1 MANSLQQ
8 NQIYTILNAINAQ
21 AKTGGSLT
29 AVDTSSFTTVAQT
42 ALLSGYDNLMSAISQ
57 VLSKTIFSHRPYEAI
72 LDILYNDEIRWGN
85 HVRKIVPLD
94 WDAEGDDR
102 LPLTDGESVDPW
114 VVKKPGAQ
122 QFNFYGQEVY
132 QRHISIPKDQLD
144 TAFSGEEEFARFISM
159 IYANARDLITQDEEN
174 IRRMCLAN
182 YIGGIYYTSPHS
194 VVNLLTEYNTML
206 GLTGNDA
213 LTIETVYLPANYRS
227 FIQWASARIM
237 SVSDELRQ
245 RGYRWHKNLT
255 IDGTAVNIPR
265 HTPREYQKF
274 IMFAPAYRQI
284 ENSALANTWHDNYIN
299 GFDGFEAV
307 NFFQNPDHPAQ
318 VNVTPSIIT
327 NAGEYQKADQIVVSN
342 IFGMIFD
349 RDAMGQTRINE
360 WAQSTPINPR
370 GGYSNM
376 FWHYTNRWYNDFT
389 ENAVLFTLN

>member
-1 MANSLQQ
+1 MANSLSQ

-29 AVDTSSFTTVAQT
+29 AVDTSSFVTVAQT
-42 ALLSGYDNLMSAISQ
+42 LLLSGYDNLMSAISQ
-57 VLSKTIFSHRPYEAI
+57 VLSKTIFSHRPYSAQ

-94 WDAEGDDR
+94 WNAEADDR

-114 VVKKPGAQ
+114 VINKPKVQ

-132 QRHISIPKDQLD
+132 QRHMSIAKDQLD
-144 TAFSGEEEFARFISM
+144 TAFQNEEEFARFISM
-159 IYANARDLITQDEEN
+159 IYANAQDQITQDTEN

-182 YIGGIYYTSPHS
+182 YIGGIYYTSPNS
-194 VVNLLTEYNTML
+194 VVNLLTEYNA
-206 GLTGNDA
+206 LTGLS
-213 LTIETVYLPANYRS
+213 LTAQTVYQPANYEA
-227 FIQWASARIM
+227 FIRWASSRILN
-237 SVSDELRQ
+237 VSDQLKQ
-245 RGYRWHKNLT
+245 RGYRWHMNLT
-255 IDGTAVNIPR
+255 GVSIPR
-265 HTPREYQKF
+265 HTSKEYQKF
-274 IMFAPAYRQI
+274 IMFSPAYRQI
-284 ENSALANTWHDNYIN
+284 EASALSTTWHDEYIK

-318 VNVTPSIIT
+318 VNVTPAVI
-327 NAGEYQKADQIVVSN
+327 NATGEFEKADQIVVSS

-349 RDAMGQTRINE
+349 RDAMGQTTINQ
-360 WAQSTPINPR
+360 WSQATPINPR
-370 GGYSNM
+370 GGYSNI

>member
-8 NQIYTILNAINAQ
+8 NQIYTIINAINAQ
-21 AKTGGSLT
+21 AKTGGALT
-29 AVDTSSFTTVAQT
+29 AVDTSSFVTVAQT
-42 ALLSGYDNLMSAISQ
+42 LLLSGYDNLISAISQ
-57 VLSKTIFSHRPYEAI
+57 VLSSTIFSHRPYESI
-72 LDILYNDEIRWGN
+72 LDILYNDSIRWGN

-94 WDAEGDDR
+94 WDAEQDDR

-114 VVKKPGAQ
+114 IINKPKAK

-144 TAFSGEEEFARFISM
+144 VAFSSEEEFARFIAM

-182 YIGGIYYTSPHS
+182 FIGGIYYTSPAS
-194 VVNLLTEYNTML
+194 VINLLTEYKAFT
-206 GLTGNDA
+206 GQDDLTA
-213 LTIETVYLPANYRS
+213 TTVYQPDNYKP

-237 SVSDELRQ
+237 NVSDELRQ
-245 RGYRWHKNLT
+245 RGYRYHKNLT
-255 IDGTAVNIPR
+255 GVNIPR
-265 HTPREYQKF
+265 HTPREFQKF
-274 IMFAPAYRQI
+274 IMFSPEYRRI
-284 ENSALANTWHDNYIN
+284 ENSALANTWHDEYIK

-307 NFFQNPDHPAQ
+307 NFFQNPDHPNS
-318 VNVTPSIIT
+318 VSVTPSIIDDS
-327 NAGEYQKADQIVVSN
+327 GEFEKADAIIVNN

-349 RDAMGQTRINE
+349 RDAMGQTRVNE

-389 ENAVLFTLN
+389 ENAVLFTLS